1 MTETLNMIAAICTI
15 ISLPVSIIGLCVSIY
30 AASHI
35 VKIRHS
41 VSTNSNNSQRI
52 KGNYNTQAVGAIHVE
67 K

>member
-30 AASHI
+30 AASNI
-35 VKIRHS
+35 VKIRNS
-41 VSTNSNNSQRI
+41 VSTNSHNRQRI
-52 KGNYNTQAVGAIHVE
+52 KGNYNNQAVGDIHVE

>member
-30 AASHI
+30 AASNI
-35 VKIRHS
+35 VKIRNS
-41 VSTNSNNSQRI
+41 VSTNSNNRQRI
-52 KGNYNTQAVGAIHVE
+52 KGNYNNQAVGDIHIE